1 MPLQKKRSP
10 QTYHKV
16 LSLFGSSAASNSVSA
31 VSNLAPFAGINF
43 IPFVFKSQFPLQ
55 CTLVLKILCVS
66 CYVRGQMNLSVFS
79 KQNRPEKWTFESKVL
94 HVRAGED
101 DCGNKWT
108 NRLQVSH
115 IFYGFSIVSLTFI
128 SFSVPTPIIVGSAL
142 ELEGVKS
149 LSCLLSHIQKLSCIV
164 THIQDHEL
172 LSGEQYGFL
181 NSAWS

>member
-1 MPLQKKRSP
+1 MPLQKRSP

-16 LSLFGSSAASNSVSA
+16 LSLFCSSAASNSVSA
-31 VSNLAPFAGINF
+31 VSNLAPFTGINF
-43 IPFVFKSQFPLQ
+43 IPFVFKPQFPLQ
-55 CTLVLKILCVS
+55 CTLVLKIVCVG
-66 CYVRGQMNLSVFS
+66 CYVRGQMNLSVFIKHKITPRS
-79 KQNRPEKWTFESKVL
+79 ERLNPKLL

-115 IFYGFSIVSLTFI
+115 IFYGFSIVSLTFT
-128 SFSVPTPIIVGSAL
+128 SFSVPTLVIVGSAL

-149 LSCLLSHIQKLSCIV
+149 LRCLLSHIQKLSRIV

-172 LSGEQYGFL
+172 LRGEQCGFL